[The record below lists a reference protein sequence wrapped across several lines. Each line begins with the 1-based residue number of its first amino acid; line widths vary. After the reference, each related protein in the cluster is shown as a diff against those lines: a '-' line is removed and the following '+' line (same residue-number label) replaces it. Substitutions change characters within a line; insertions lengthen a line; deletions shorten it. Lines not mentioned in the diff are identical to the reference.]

1 MKSKLCRVVVLCL
14 ASVVILSLFAAC
26 TVPAEQTA
34 PSLIEVTDQLGRAVS
49 LDGIPQRIISLAPS
63 NTEILLALGLGD
75 RVVAVTDYCDYPP
88 EALTKPKIGG
98 YTTPNMEEVVAL
110 SPDLVLAASLH
121 QERII
126 PALEERGLTVFA
138 LDPKTV
144 DEVLESITLIGKV
157 TGKKEEASQLIT
169 GVQNRIKAVTDKT
182 ENLPENKKPKV
193 FYLTWLDPLMT
204 PGSGTRHHELIRMAG
219 GTNVAQDLTG
229 YASITLEA
237 IIEANPEVIIAG
249 IGMGSGEDL
258 PFEYVKTEPRLRNV
272 DARINDRMYSID
284 VDLCGR
290 PGPRITDALEK
301 FAEFIH
307 PELFKGN

>member
-1 MKSKLCRVVVLCL
+1 
-14 ASVVILSLFAAC
+14 
-26 TVPAEQTA
+26 
-34 PSLIEVTDQLGRAVS
+34 
-49 LDGIPQRIISLAPS
+49 
-63 NTEILLALGLGD
+63 
-75 RVVAVTDYCDYPP
+75 
-88 EALTKPKIGG
+88 
-98 YTTPNMEEVVAL
+98 
-110 SPDLVLAASLH
+110 
-121 QERII
+121 
-126 PALEERGLTVFA
+126 
-138 LDPKTV
+138 
-144 DEVLESITLIGKV
+144 
-157 TGKKEEASQLIT
+157 
-169 GVQNRIKAVTDKT
+169 VQNRIKAVTDKT